1 MEFLFEKSLMG
12 FCTHSIK
19 IVKTIG
25 LILSFLA
32 TFLLADLVAENT
44 HDPEE
49 IKAKVAYVKI
59 PQLEDLENNPV
70 YIGQIIGVTYELLLF
85 DAEFLEAKIKDEL
98 DKTQIELL
106 SKMPKWKKVEKE
118 LFRATYYYKIKGVKA
133 SIPPLEVSAFSNK
146 DKYIDYSI
154 APKVTLQVTDLSKNS
169 RYANVMAK
177 DLQVLQYKTKD
188 YDDKN
193 NILVVELA
201 FKEANWEDFH
211 IKEAIKQGFD
221 NASLNQIKAKEGSV
235 FYYCVLPKT
244 IQNLSFDYF
253 SLSNRQFKTLSFST
267 IPTQDTTGIQSDLIP
282 KNNFLVFS
290 NVALLA
296 LCVFFLVLFFLV
308 LFFIFGR
315 KLIFLGLGILCLG
328 FVLYHLLFTQKS
340 ALLLAHKKIRIL
352 PTQNSTILG
361 LSKNEMPIK
370 IVGSHGDYY
379 KILTPHEQIGWVKKD
394 EVK

>member
-1 MEFLFEKSLMG
+1 MGFLFEKSLMS

-19 IVKTIG
+19 ILKIIS
-25 LILSFLA
+25 LILS
-32 TFLLADLVAENT
+32 LLVAFLVAEDA
-44 HDPEE
+44 HEPEE

-59 PQLEDLENNPV
+59 PQLEDLENTPV
-70 YIGQIIGVTYELLLF
+70 YIGQTIGVTYDLLLF
-85 DAEFLEAKIKDEL
+85 DAEFLEAKIKDGL

-106 SKMPKWKKVEKE
+106 NKMPKWKKVEKE
-118 LFRATYYYKIKGVKA
+118 LFRATYYYKIKGIKA
-133 SIPPLEVSAFSNK
+133 SIPSLEVSAFSNK
-146 DKYIDYSI
+146 DKYIDHSI
-154 APKVTLQVTDLSKNS
+154 APKVALQVTDLSKNP

-177 DLQVLQYKTKD
+177 DLQVVQYKTKD

-193 NILVVELA
+193 NILVMELA
-201 FKEANWEDFH
+201 FKEATWEDFH
-211 IKEAIKQGFD
+211 VKEAIKQGFD
-221 NASLNQIKAKEGSV
+221 NASLSQIKAKEGSV

-244 IQNLSFDYF
+244 LQSLSFDYF
-253 SLSNRQFKTLSFST
+253 SLSNRQFKTLSFSV

-296 LCVFFLVLFFLV
+296 LCVFFLVLFF
-308 LFFIFGR
+308 IFGH

-361 LSKNEMPIK
+361 LSKDEMPIK
-370 IVGSHGDYY
+370 ILGSHDDYY

>member
-1 MEFLFEKSLMG
+1 MGFLFEKSLMS
-12 FCTHSIK
+12 FFAHPIK
-19 IVKTIG
+19 IVKTIS
-25 LILSFLA
+25 LILS
-32 TFLLADLVAENT
+32 LLVSFLVAENANE
-44 HDPEE
+44 PEE

-70 YIGQIIGVTYELLLF
+70 YIGQIIGVTYDLLLF
-85 DAEFLEAKIKDEL
+85 DAEFLEAKIKDGL

-118 LFRATYYYKIKGVKA
+118 LFRATYYYKIKGIKA
-133 SIPPLEVSAFSNK
+133 SIPSLEVSAFSNK
-146 DKYIDYSI
+146 DKYIDHSI
-154 APKVTLQVTDLSKNS
+154 APKVALQVTDLSKNP

-177 DLQVLQYKTKD
+177 DLQVVQYKTKD

-193 NILVVELA
+193 NILVMELA

-244 IQNLSFDYF
+244 LQNLSFDYF
-253 SLSNRQFKTLSFST
+253 SLSNRQFKTLSFSA

-296 LCVFFLVLFFLV
+296 LCVFFLVLFF
-308 LFFIFGR
+308 IFGR
-315 KLIFLGLGILCLG
+315 KLIFLGLGVLCLG

-361 LSKNEMPIK
+361 LSKDEMPIT
-370 IVGSHGDYY
+370 ILGSHDDYY

>member
-1 MEFLFEKSLMG
+1 MT
-12 FCTHSIK
+12 FCARSIK

-32 TFLLADLVAENT
+32 TFLVADLVAENT

-49 IKAKVAYVKI
+49 IKAKVVYVKI
-59 PQLEDLENNPV
+59 PRLEDLENNPV
-70 YIGQIIGVTYELLLF
+70 YIGQTIGVTYDLLLF

-118 LFRATYYYKIKGVKA
+118 LFRATYYYKIKGIKA
-133 SIPPLEVSAFSNK
+133 SIPSLEVSAFSNK

-154 APKVTLQVTDLSKNS
+154 APKVTLQVTDLSKNP

-211 IKEAIKQGFD
+211 IKEALKQGFD

-296 LCVFFLVLFFLV
+296 LCVFFLVLFF
-308 LFFIFGR
+308 IFGR
-315 KLIFLGLGILCLG
+315 KLILLGLGILCLG
-328 FVLYHLLFTQKS
+328 FVLYNLLFTQKS

-370 IVGSHGDYY
+370 ILGSHDDYY

>member
-1 MEFLFEKSLMG
+1 MT
-12 FCTHSIK
+12 FCTRSIK

-32 TFLLADLVAENT
+32 TFLVADLVAENT

-49 IKAKVAYVKI
+49 IKAKVVYVKI
-59 PQLEDLENNPV
+59 PRLEDLENNPV
-70 YIGQIIGVTYELLLF
+70 YIGQTIGVTYDLLLF

-118 LFRATYYYKIKGVKA
+118 LFRATYYYKIKGIKA

-154 APKVTLQVTDLSKNS
+154 APKVTLQVTDLSKNP

-201 FKEANWEDFH
+201 FKEATWEDFH
-211 IKEAIKQGFD
+211 IKEALKQGFD

-296 LCVFFLVLFFLV
+296 LCVFFLVLFF
-308 LFFIFGR
+308 IFGR

-328 FVLYHLLFTQKS
+328 FVLYNLLFTQKS

-370 IVGSHGDYY
+370 ILGSHDDYY

>member
-1 MEFLFEKSLMG
+1 MGFLFEKSLMS
-12 FCTHSIK
+12 FCAHSIK
-19 IVKTIG
+19 IIKIIS

-32 TFLLADLVAENT
+32 AFLVAENA
-44 HDPEE
+44 HEPEE

-59 PQLEDLENNPV
+59 PQLEDLENTPV
-70 YIGQIIGVTYELLLF
+70 YIGQTIGVTYDLLLF
-85 DAEFLEAKIKDEL
+85 DAEFLEAKIKDGL

-118 LFRATYYYKIKGVKA
+118 LFRATYYYKIKGIKA
-133 SIPPLEVSAFSNK
+133 IIPSLEVSAFSNK

-154 APKVTLQVTDLSKNS
+154 APKVALQVTDLSKNP

-177 DLQVLQYKTKD
+177 DLQVVQYKTKD

-193 NILVVELA
+193 NILVMELA

-244 IQNLSFDYF
+244 LQNLSFDYF
-253 SLSNRQFKTLSFST
+253 SLSNRQFKTLSFSA

-296 LCVFFLVLFFLV
+296 LCVFFLVLFF
-308 LFFIFGR
+308 IFGR
-315 KLIFLGLGILCLG
+315 KLIFLGLGVLCLG
-328 FVLYHLLFTQKS
+328 FVLYNLLFTQKS

-361 LSKNEMPIK
+361 LSRDEMPIK
-370 IVGSHGDYY
+370 ILGSHDDYY

>member
-1 MEFLFEKSLMG
+1 MT
-12 FCTHSIK
+12 FCAHSIK

-32 TFLLADLVAENT
+32 TFLVAENT

-49 IKAKVAYVKI
+49 IKAKVVYVKI
-59 PQLEDLENNPV
+59 PRLEDLENNPV
-70 YIGQIIGVTYELLLF
+70 YIGQTIGVTYDLLLF

-146 DKYIDYSI
+146 DKYIDYSMV
-154 APKVTLQVTDLSKNS
+154 PKATLQVTDLSKNP

-211 IKEAIKQGFD
+211 IKEALKQGFD

-296 LCVFFLVLFFLV
+296 LCVFFLVLFF
-308 LFFIFGR
+308 IFGR
-315 KLIFLGLGILCLG
+315 KLILLGLGILCSG
-328 FVLYHLLFTQKS
+328 FVLYNLLFTQKS

-370 IVGSHGDYY
+370 ILGSHDDYY

>member
-1 MEFLFEKSLMG
+1 MGFLFEKSLMG
-12 FCTHSIK
+12 FFAHPIK
-19 IVKTIG
+19 IVRIIS

-32 TFLLADLVAENT
+32 GFLVAENT
-44 HDPEE
+44 HEPEE

-70 YIGQIIGVTYELLLF
+70 YIGQIIGVTYDLLLF
-85 DAEFLEAKIKDEL
+85 DAEFLEAKIKDGW

-118 LFRATYYYKIKGVKA
+118 LFRATYYYKIKGAKA
-133 SIPPLEVSAFSNK
+133 SIPSLEVSAFSNK
-146 DKYIDYSI
+146 DKYIDHSI
-154 APKVTLQVTDLSKNS
+154 APKVTLQVTDLSKNP

-201 FKEANWEDFH
+201 FKEATWEDFH

-244 IQNLSFDYF
+244 LQNLSFDYF
-253 SLSNRQFKTLSFST
+253 SLSNKQFKTLSFST

-296 LCVFFLVLFFLV
+296 LCVFFLV

-370 IVGSHGDYY
+370 ILGSHDDYY

-394 EVK
+394 EVR

>member
-1 MEFLFEKSLMG
+1 MGFLFEKSLMS

-19 IVKTIG
+19 IIKVIG

-32 TFLLADLVAENT
+32 AFLVAEDA
-44 HDPEE
+44 HESEE

-59 PQLEDLENNPV
+59 PQLEDLENTPV
-70 YIGQIIGVTYELLLF
+70 YIGQTIGVTYDLLLF
-85 DAEFLEAKIKDEL
+85 DAEFLEAKIKDGL

-106 SKMPKWKKVEKE
+106 NKMPKWKKVEQE
-118 LFRATYYYKIKGVKA
+118 LFRATYYYKIKGIKA

-146 DKYIDYSI
+146 DKYIDHSI
-154 APKVTLQVTDLSKNS
+154 APKVALQVTDLSKNP

-177 DLQVLQYKTKD
+177 DLQVVQYKTKD

-193 NILVVELA
+193 NILVMELA

-244 IQNLSFDYF
+244 LQSLSFDYF
-253 SLSNRQFKTLSFST
+253 SLSNRQFKTLSFSA

-296 LCVFFLVLFFLV
+296 LCVFFLVLFF
-308 LFFIFGR
+308 IFGR

-328 FVLYHLLFTQKS
+328 FVLYNLLFTQKS
-340 ALLLAHKKIRIL
+340 AILLAHKKIRIL

-361 LSKNEMPIK
+361 LSKDEMPIK
-370 IVGSHGDYY
+370 ILGSHDDYY

>member
-1 MEFLFEKSLMG
+1 MGFLFEKSLMT
-12 FCTHSIK
+12 FCAHSIK

-25 LILSFLA
+25 LILSLLA
-32 TFLLADLVAENT
+32 TFLVADLVAENT

-59 PQLEDLENNPV
+59 PRLEDLENNPV
-70 YIGQIIGVTYELLLF
+70 YIGQTIGVTYDLLLF

-118 LFRATYYYKIKGVKA
+118 LFRATYYYKIKGIKA

-154 APKVTLQVTDLSKNS
+154 APKVTLQVTDLSKNP

-201 FKEANWEDFH
+201 FKEATWEDFH
-211 IKEAIKQGFD
+211 IKEALKQGFD

-253 SLSNRQFKTLSFST
+253 SLSNRQFKTLSFSV

-296 LCVFFLVLFFLV
+296 LCVFFLV

-340 ALLLAHKKIRIL
+340 ALLLAHQKIRIL

-370 IVGSHGDYY
+370 ILGSHDDYY
-379 KILTPHEQIGWVKKD
+379 KILTPHEQIGWVKKN

>member
-1 MEFLFEKSLMG
+1 MGFLFEKSLMS
-12 FCTHSIK
+12 FCAHSIK
-19 IVKTIG
+19 ILKTIS
-25 LILSFLA
+25 LILS
-32 TFLLADLVAENT
+32 LLAAFLVAEDA
-44 HDPEE
+44 HEPEE

-59 PQLEDLENNPV
+59 PQLEDLENTPV
-70 YIGQIIGVTYELLLF
+70 YIGQTIGVTYDLLLF
-85 DAEFLEAKIKDEL
+85 DAEFLEAKIKDGL

-106 SKMPKWKKVEKE
+106 NKMPKWKKVEKE
-118 LFRATYYYKIKGVKA
+118 LFRATYYYKIKGIKA
-133 SIPPLEVSAFSNK
+133 SIPSLEVSAFSNK
-146 DKYIDYSI
+146 DKYIDHSI
-154 APKVTLQVTDLSKNS
+154 APKVALQVTDLSKNP
-169 RYANVMAK
+169 RYAKIMAK
-177 DLQVLQYKTKD
+177 DLQVVQYKTKD

-193 NILVVELA
+193 NILVMELA
-201 FKEANWEDFH
+201 FKEATWEDFH

-253 SLSNRQFKTLSFST
+253 SLSDRQFKTLSFSA

-296 LCVFFLVLFFLV
+296 LCVFFLV

-370 IVGSHGDYY
+370 ILGSHDDYY

>member
-1 MEFLFEKSLMG
+1 MT
-12 FCTHSIK
+12 FCTRSIK

-32 TFLLADLVAENT
+32 TFLVADLVAENT

-59 PQLEDLENNPV
+59 PRLEDLENNPV
-70 YIGQIIGVTYELLLF
+70 YIGQTIGVTYDLLLF

-118 LFRATYYYKIKGVKA
+118 LFRATYYYKIKGIKA

-154 APKVTLQVTDLSKNS
+154 APKVTLQVTDLSKNP

-211 IKEAIKQGFD
+211 IKEALKQGFD

-296 LCVFFLVLFFLV
+296 LCVFFLVLFF
-308 LFFIFGR
+308 IFGR

-328 FVLYHLLFTQKS
+328 FVLYNLLFTQKS

-370 IVGSHGDYY
+370 ILGSHDDYY

>member
-1 MEFLFEKSLMG
+1 MGFLFEKSLMS

-19 IVKTIG
+19 ILKIIS
-25 LILSFLA
+25 LILS
-32 TFLLADLVAENT
+32 LLVAFLVAEDA
-44 HDPEE
+44 HEPEE

-59 PQLEDLENNPV
+59 PQLEDLENTPV
-70 YIGQIIGVTYELLLF
+70 YIGQTIGVTYDLLLF
-85 DAEFLEAKIKDEL
+85 DAEFLEAKIKDGL

-118 LFRATYYYKIKGVKA
+118 LFRATYYYKIKGIKA
-133 SIPPLEVSAFSNK
+133 IIPSLEVSAFSNK

-154 APKVTLQVTDLSKNS
+154 APKVALQVTDLSKNP
-169 RYANVMAK
+169 RYANIMAK
-177 DLQVLQYKTKD
+177 DLQVVQYKTKD

-193 NILVVELA
+193 NILVMELA

-244 IQNLSFDYF
+244 LQNLSFDYF
-253 SLSNRQFKTLSFST
+253 SLSNRQFKTLSFSA

-296 LCVFFLVLFFLV
+296 LCVFFLVLFF
-308 LFFIFGR
+308 IFGH
-315 KLIFLGLGILCLG
+315 KLIFLGLGVLCLG
-328 FVLYHLLFTQKS
+328 FVLYNLLFTQKS

-361 LSKNEMPIK
+361 LSKDEMPIK
-370 IVGSHGDYY
+370 ILGSHDDYY
-379 KILTPHEQIGWVKKD
+379 KILTPHEQIGWVKKN

>member
-1 MEFLFEKSLMG
+1 MGFLFEKSLMS

-19 IVKTIG
+19 IIKVIG
-25 LILSFLA
+25 LVLSFLA
-32 TFLLADLVAENT
+32 AFLVAEDA
-44 HDPEE
+44 HEPEE

-59 PQLEDLENNPV
+59 PQLEDLENTPV
-70 YIGQIIGVTYELLLF
+70 YIGQTIGVTYDLLLF
-85 DAEFLEAKIKDEL
+85 DAEFLEAKIKDGL
-98 DKTQIELL
+98 DKTQIDLL
-106 SKMPKWKKVEKE
+106 NKMPKWKKVEQE

-133 SIPPLEVSAFSNK
+133 IIPSLEVSAFSNK

-154 APKVTLQVTDLSKNS
+154 APKVALQVTDLSKNP

-177 DLQVLQYKTKD
+177 DLQVVQYKTKD

-193 NILVVELA
+193 NILVMELA

-211 IKEAIKQGFD
+211 VKEAIKQGFD

-244 IQNLSFDYF
+244 VQSLSFDYF
-253 SLSNRQFKTLSFST
+253 SLSNRQFKTLSFSA

-296 LCVFFLVLFFLV
+296 LCVFFLVLFF
-308 LFFIFGR
+308 IFGR

-328 FVLYHLLFTQKS
+328 FVLYNLLFTQKS
-340 ALLLAHKKIRIL
+340 AILLAHKKIRIL

-361 LSKNEMPIK
+361 LSKDEMPIK
-370 IVGSHGDYY
+370 ILGSHDDYY

>member
-1 MEFLFEKSLMG
+1 MGFLFEKSLMS
-12 FCTHSIK
+12 FCAHSIK
-19 IVKTIG
+19 ILKIIS
-25 LILSFLA
+25 LILS
-32 TFLLADLVAENT
+32 LLVAFLVAENA
-44 HDPEE
+44 HEPEE

-59 PQLEDLENNPV
+59 PQLEDLENTPV
-70 YIGQIIGVTYELLLF
+70 YIGQTIGVTYDLLLF
-85 DAEFLEAKIKDEL
+85 DAEFLEAKIKDGL

-106 SKMPKWKKVEKE
+106 NKMPKWKKVEKE
-118 LFRATYYYKIKGVKA
+118 LFRATYYYKIKGIKA
-133 SIPPLEVSAFSNK
+133 IIPSLEVSAFSNK

-154 APKVTLQVTDLSKNS
+154 APKVALQVTDLSKNP

-177 DLQVLQYKTKD
+177 DLQVVQYKTKD

-193 NILVVELA
+193 NILVMELA

-244 IQNLSFDYF
+244 LQNLSFDYF
-253 SLSNRQFKTLSFST
+253 SLSNRQFKTLSFSA

-296 LCVFFLVLFFLV
+296 LCVFFLVLFF
-308 LFFIFGR
+308 IFGR
-315 KLIFLGLGILCLG
+315 KLIFLGLGVLCLG
-328 FVLYHLLFTQKS
+328 FVLYNLLFTQKS

-361 LSKNEMPIK
+361 LSRDEMPIK
-370 IVGSHGDYY
+370 ILGSHDDYY

>member
-1 MEFLFEKSLMG
+1 MGFLFEKSLMS

-19 IVKTIG
+19 TLKIIS

-32 TFLLADLVAENT
+32 TFLVAENT
-44 HDPEE
+44 SEPEE
-49 IKAKVAYVKI
+49 IKAKVVYVKI

-70 YIGQIIGVTYELLLF
+70 YIGQIIGVTYDLLLF
-85 DAEFLEAKIKDEL
+85 DAEFLEAKIKDGL

-106 SKMPKWKKVEKE
+106 NKMPKWKKVEKE
-118 LFRATYYYKIKGVKA
+118 LFRATYYYKIKGIKA
-133 SIPPLEVSAFSNK
+133 SIPSLEVSAFSNK
-146 DKYIDYSI
+146 DKYIDHSI
-154 APKVTLQVTDLSKNS
+154 APKVALQVTDLSKNP
-169 RYANVMAK
+169 RYAKIMAK
-177 DLQVLQYKTKD
+177 DLQVVQYKTKD

-193 NILVVELA
+193 NILVMEIA

-244 IQNLSFDYF
+244 VQNLSFDYF
-253 SLSNRQFKTLSFST
+253 SLSNKQFKTLSFSA

-296 LCVFFLVLFFLV
+296 LCVFFLVLFF
-308 LFFIFGR
+308 IFGH
-315 KLIFLGLGILCLG
+315 KLIFLGLGILCLW

-340 ALLLAHKKIRIL
+340 AVLLAHKKIRIL

-370 IVGSHGDYY
+370 ILGSHDDYY

>member
-1 MEFLFEKSLMG
+1 MGFLFEKSLMG
-12 FCTHSIK
+12 FCAHSIK
-19 IVKTIG
+19 ILRIIS

-32 TFLLADLVAENT
+32 GFLVAENA
-44 HDPEE
+44 HEPEE

-70 YIGQIIGVTYELLLF
+70 YIGQIIGVTYDLLLF
-85 DAEFLEAKIKDEL
+85 DAEFLEAKIKDGW

-118 LFRATYYYKIKGVKA
+118 LFRATYYYKIKGIKA
-133 SIPPLEVSAFSNK
+133 SVPPLEVSAFSNK
-146 DKYIDYSI
+146 DKYIDHSI
-154 APKVTLQVTDLSKNS
+154 APKVALQVTDLSKNP

-193 NILVVELA
+193 NILVMELA
-201 FKEANWEDFH
+201 FKEATWEDFH
-211 IKEAIKQGFD
+211 IKEALKQGFD

-244 IQNLSFDYF
+244 LQNLSFDYF
-253 SLSNRQFKTLSFST
+253 SLSNKQFKTLSFST

-290 NVALLA
+290 NVVLLA
-296 LCVFFLVLFFLV
+296 LCVFFLV

-370 IVGSHGDYY
+370 ILGSHDDYY

>member
-1 MEFLFEKSLMG
+1 MGFLFEKSLMS
-12 FCTHSIK
+12 FCAHSIK
-19 IVKTIG
+19 IIKVIG

-32 TFLLADLVAENT
+32 AFLVAEDA
-44 HDPEE
+44 HEPEE

-59 PQLEDLENNPV
+59 PQLEDLENTPV
-70 YIGQIIGVTYELLLF
+70 YIGQTIGVTYDLLLF
-85 DAEFLEAKIKDEL
+85 DAEFLEAKIKDGL

-106 SKMPKWKKVEKE
+106 NKMPKWKKVEKE

-133 SIPPLEVSAFSNK
+133 IIPSLEVSAFSNK

-154 APKVTLQVTDLSKNS
+154 APKVALQVTDLSKNP

-177 DLQVLQYKTKD
+177 DLQVVQYKTKD

-193 NILVVELA
+193 NILVMELA

-211 IKEAIKQGFD
+211 VKEALKQGFD

-244 IQNLSFDYF
+244 LQNLSFDYF
-253 SLSNRQFKTLSFST
+253 SLSNRQFKTLSFSA

-296 LCVFFLVLFFLV
+296 LCVFFLA

-315 KLIFLGLGILCLG
+315 KLIFLGLGVLCLG

-361 LSKNEMPIK
+361 LSKDEMPIK
-370 IVGSHGDYY
+370 ILGSHDDYY

>member
-1 MEFLFEKSLMG
+1 MGFLFEKSLMT
-12 FCTHSIK
+12 FCAHSIK

-25 LILSFLA
+25 LILSLLA
-32 TFLLADLVAENT
+32 TFLVADLVAENT

-49 IKAKVAYVKI
+49 IKAKVVYVKI
-59 PQLEDLENNPV
+59 PRLEDLENNPV
-70 YIGQIIGVTYELLLF
+70 YIGQTIGITYDLLLF

-118 LFRATYYYKIKGVKA
+118 LFRATYYYKIKGIKA

-154 APKVTLQVTDLSKNS
+154 APKVTLQVTDLSKNP

-211 IKEAIKQGFD
+211 IKEALKQGFD

-296 LCVFFLVLFFLV
+296 LCVFFLVLV

-328 FVLYHLLFTQKS
+328 FVLYNLLFTQKS

-370 IVGSHGDYY
+370 ILGSHDDYY

>member
-1 MEFLFEKSLMG
+1 MT
-12 FCTHSIK
+12 FCTRSIK

-25 LILSFLA
+25 LILSLLA
-32 TFLLADLVAENT
+32 TFLVADLVAENT

-49 IKAKVAYVKI
+49 IKAKVVYVKI
-59 PQLEDLENNPV
+59 PRLEDLENNPV
-70 YIGQIIGVTYELLLF
+70 YIGQTIGVTYDLLLF

-118 LFRATYYYKIKGVKA
+118 LFRATYYYKIKGIKA

-154 APKVTLQVTDLSKNS
+154 APKVTLQVTDLSKNP

-201 FKEANWEDFH
+201 FKEATWEDFH
-211 IKEAIKQGFD
+211 IKEALKQGFD

-235 FYYCVLPKT
+235 FYYCVLPKS

-267 IPTQDTTGIQSDLIP
+267 IPTQDTAGIQSDLIP

-296 LCVFFLVLFFLV
+296 LCVFFLVLFF
-308 LFFIFGR
+308 IFGR

-328 FVLYHLLFTQKS
+328 FVLYNLLFTQKS

-370 IVGSHGDYY
+370 ILGSHDNYY

>member
-1 MEFLFEKSLMG
+1 MGFLFEKLLMT
-12 FCTHSIK
+12 FCAHSIK

-25 LILSFLA
+25 LILSLLA
-32 TFLLADLVAENT
+32 TFLVADLVAENT

-49 IKAKVAYVKI
+49 IKAKVVYVKI
-59 PQLEDLENNPV
+59 PRLEDLENNPV
-70 YIGQIIGVTYELLLF
+70 YIGQIIGVTYDLLLF

-118 LFRATYYYKIKGVKA
+118 LFRATYYYKIKGIKA

-154 APKVTLQVTDLSKNS
+154 APKVTLQVTDLSKNP

-201 FKEANWEDFH
+201 FKEATWEDFH
-211 IKEAIKQGFD
+211 IKEALKQGFD

-296 LCVFFLVLFFLV
+296 LCVFFLVLFF
-308 LFFIFGR
+308 IFGR

-328 FVLYHLLFTQKS
+328 FVLYNLLFTQKS

-370 IVGSHGDYY
+370 ILGSHDDYY

>member
-1 MEFLFEKSLMG
+1 MGFLFEKSLMT
-12 FCTHSIK
+12 FCAHSIK

-25 LILSFLA
+25 LILSLLA
-32 TFLLADLVAENT
+32 TFLVADLVAENT

-49 IKAKVAYVKI
+49 IKAKVVYVKI
-59 PQLEDLENNPV
+59 PRLEDLENNPV
-70 YIGQIIGVTYELLLF
+70 YIGQTIGVTYDLLLF

-118 LFRATYYYKIKGVKA
+118 LFRATYYYKIKGMKA

-154 APKVTLQVTDLSKNS
+154 APKVTLQVTDLSKNP

-201 FKEANWEDFH
+201 FKEATWEDFH
-211 IKEAIKQGFD
+211 IKEALKQGFD

-296 LCVFFLVLFFLV
+296 LCVFFLVLFF
-308 LFFIFGR
+308 IFGR

-328 FVLYHLLFTQKS
+328 FVLYNLLFTQKS

-370 IVGSHGDYY
+370 ILGSHDDYY

>member
-1 MEFLFEKSLMG
+1 MGFLFEKSLMG
-12 FCTHSIK
+12 FCAHSIK

-25 LILSFLA
+25 LILSLLA
-32 TFLLADLVAENT
+32 TFLVADLVAENT

-70 YIGQIIGVTYELLLF
+70 YIGQIIGVTYDLLLF
-85 DAEFLEAKIKDEL
+85 DAEFLEARIKDRL

-118 LFRATYYYKIKGVKA
+118 LFRATYYYKIRGMKA

-146 DKYIDYSI
+146 DKYIDHSI
-154 APKVTLQVTDLSKNS
+154 APKVTLQVTDLSKNP

-201 FKEANWEDFH
+201 FKEATWEDFH

-221 NASLNQIKAKEGSV
+221 NASLKQIKAKEGSV

-267 IPTQDTTGIQSDLIP
+267 ILTQDTTGIQSDLIP

-296 LCVFFLVLFFLV
+296 LCVFFLV

-370 IVGSHGDYY
+370 ILGSHDDYY

>member
-1 MEFLFEKSLMG
+1 MGFLFEKSLMI

-25 LILSFLA
+25 LILSLLT
-32 TFLLADLVAENT
+32 TFLVADLVAENT

-49 IKAKVAYVKI
+49 IKAKVVYVKI
-59 PQLEDLENNPV
+59 PRLEDLENNPV
-70 YIGQIIGVTYELLLF
+70 YIGQIIGVTYDLLLF

-118 LFRATYYYKIKGVKA
+118 LFRATYYYKIKGIKA

-154 APKVTLQVTDLSKNS
+154 APKVTLQVTDLSKNP

-211 IKEAIKQGFD
+211 IKEALKQGFD

-296 LCVFFLVLFFLV
+296 LCVFFLVLFF
-308 LFFIFGR
+308 IFGR

-328 FVLYHLLFTQKS
+328 FVLYNLLFTQKS

-370 IVGSHGDYY
+370 ILGSHDDYY

>member
-1 MEFLFEKSLMG
+1 MGFLFEKSLMG

-25 LILSFLA
+25 LILSLLA
-32 TFLLADLVAENT
+32 TFLVADLVAENANES
-44 HDPEE
+44 EE

-59 PQLEDLENNPV
+59 PRLEDLENNPV
-70 YIGQIIGVTYELLLF
+70 YIGQTIGVTYDLLLF
-85 DAEFLEAKIKDEL
+85 DADFLEAKIKDEL

-118 LFRATYYYKIKGVKA
+118 LFRATYYYKIKGIKA

-146 DKYIDYSI
+146 DKYIDHSI
-154 APKVTLQVTDLSKNS
+154 APKVALQVTDLSKNP

-177 DLQVLQYKTKD
+177 DLQVVQYKTKD

-193 NILVVELA
+193 NILVMEIA
-201 FKEANWEDFH
+201 FKEATWEDFH

-253 SLSNRQFKTLSFST
+253 SLSNRQFKTLSFSA

-296 LCVFFLVLFFLV
+296 LCVFFLVLFF
-308 LFFIFGR
+308 IFGR

-328 FVLYHLLFTQKS
+328 FVLYNLLFTQKS
-340 ALLLAHKKIRIL
+340 ALLLAHQKIRIL

-370 IVGSHGDYY
+370 ILGSHDDYY

>member
-1 MEFLFEKSLMG
+1 MGFLFEKSLMG
-12 FCTHSIK
+12 FCIHSIK
-19 IVKTIG
+19 IVKIIS
-25 LILSFLA
+25 LILSLLA
-32 TFLLADLVAENT
+32 TFLAADDANQNT
-44 HDPEE
+44 NKPEE

-59 PQLEDLENNPV
+59 PRLEDLENNPV
-70 YIGQIIGVTYELLLF
+70 YIGQTIGVTYDLLLF

-106 SKMPKWKKVEKE
+106 NKMPKWKKVEQE

-146 DKYIDYSI
+146 DKYIDHSI
-154 APKVTLQVTDLSKNS
+154 APKVTLQVTDLSQNP
-169 RYANVMAK
+169 RYAKIMAK

-193 NILVVELA
+193 NILVMELA
-201 FKEANWEDFH
+201 FKEATWEDFH

-244 IQNLSFDYF
+244 LQNLSFDYF
-253 SLSNRQFKTLSFST
+253 SLSNRQFKTLSFSV
-267 IPTQDTTGIQSDLIP
+267 IPTQDTTGIQSDLVP

-296 LCVFFLVLFFLV
+296 LCVFFLVLFF
-308 LFFIFGR
+308 IFGR
-315 KLIFLGLGILCLG
+315 KLIFLGLGVLCLG
-328 FVLYHLLFTQKS
+328 FVLYHLLFAQKS
-340 ALLLAHKKIRIL
+340 AILLAHKKIRIL

-361 LSKNEMPIK
+361 LSKNEMPIT
-370 IVGSHGDYY
+370 ILGSHDDYY

-394 EVK
+394 EIK

>member
-1 MEFLFEKSLMG
+1 M
-12 FCTHSIK
+12 
-19 IVKTIG
+19 KTITIVS

-32 TFLLADLVAENT
+32 TFLVADLVAENT

-59 PQLEDLENNPV
+59 PRLEDLENNPV
-70 YIGQIIGVTYELLLF
+70 YIGQTIGVTYDLLLF

-118 LFRATYYYKIKGVKA
+118 LFRATYYYKIKGIKA

-154 APKVTLQVTDLSKNS
+154 APKVTLQVTDLSKNP

-211 IKEAIKQGFD
+211 IKEALKQGFD

-253 SLSNRQFKTLSFST
+253 SLSNRQFKTLSFSA

-296 LCVFFLVLFFLV
+296 LCVFFLVLFF
-308 LFFIFGR
+308 IFGR

-328 FVLYHLLFTQKS
+328 FVLYNLLFTQKS
-340 ALLLAHKKIRIL
+340 ALLLAHQKIRIL

-370 IVGSHGDYY
+370 ILGSHDDYY

>member
-1 MEFLFEKSLMG
+1 MGFLFEKSLMG
-12 FCTHSIK
+12 FCAHSIK
-19 IVKTIG
+19 ILKIIS

-32 TFLLADLVAENT
+32 AFLVAEDA
-44 HDPEE
+44 HEPEE

-70 YIGQIIGVTYELLLF
+70 YIGQIIGVTYDLLLF
-85 DAEFLEAKIKDEL
+85 DAQFLEAKIKDGL

-118 LFRATYYYKIKGVKA
+118 LFRATYYYKIKGIKA

-154 APKVTLQVTDLSKNS
+154 APKVILQVTDLSKNP

-177 DLQVLQYKTKD
+177 DLQVVQYKTKD

-193 NILVVELA
+193 NILVMEIA
-201 FKEANWEDFH
+201 FKEATWEDFH
-211 IKEAIKQGFD
+211 VKEAIKQGFD

-253 SLSNRQFKTLSFST
+253 SLSNKQFKTLSFSA

-282 KNNFLVFS
+282 KNNFLVFY

-296 LCVFFLVLFFLV
+296 LCVFFLV

-315 KLIFLGLGILCLG
+315 KLIFLGLGVLCLG

-370 IVGSHGDYY
+370 ILGSHDDYY

>member
-1 MEFLFEKSLMG
+1 MT
-12 FCTHSIK
+12 FCTRSIK

-32 TFLLADLVAENT
+32 TFLVADLVAENT

-70 YIGQIIGVTYELLLF
+70 YIGQTIGVTYDLLLF

-118 LFRATYYYKIKGVKA
+118 LFRATYYYKIKGIKA

-154 APKVTLQVTDLSKNS
+154 APKVTLQVTDLSKNP

-201 FKEANWEDFH
+201 FKEATWEDFH
-211 IKEAIKQGFD
+211 IKEALKQGFD

-267 IPTQDTTGIQSDLIP
+267 IPTQDTTSIQSDLIP

-296 LCVFFLVLFFLV
+296 LCVFFLVLFF
-308 LFFIFGR
+308 IFGR

-328 FVLYHLLFTQKS
+328 FVLYNLLFTQKS

-370 IVGSHGDYY
+370 ILGSHDDYY

>member
-1 MEFLFEKSLMG
+1 MGFLFEKSLMT
-12 FCTHSIK
+12 FCTHPIK
-19 IVKTIG
+19 IIKTIS
-25 LILSFLA
+25 LVLSFLVA
-32 TFLLADLVAENT
+32 FLVAENT
-44 HDPEE
+44 NDPEE

-70 YIGQIIGVTYELLLF
+70 YIGQIIGVTYDLLLF

-118 LFRATYYYKIKGVKA
+118 LFRATYYYKIKGIKA
-133 SIPPLEVSAFSNK
+133 SIPSLEVSAFSNK
-146 DKYIDYSI
+146 DKYIDHSI
-154 APKVTLQVTDLSKNS
+154 APKVTLQVTDLSKNP

-177 DLQVLQYKTKD
+177 DLQVVQYKTKD

-211 IKEAIKQGFD
+211 IKEALKQGFD

-296 LCVFFLVLFFLV
+296 LCVFFLVLFF
-308 LFFIFGR
+308 IFGR

-328 FVLYHLLFTQKS
+328 FVLYNLLFTQKS

-370 IVGSHGDYY
+370 ILGSHDDYY

>member
-1 MEFLFEKSLMG
+1 MGFLFEKSLMA

-25 LILSFLA
+25 LILSLLA
-32 TFLLADLVAENT
+32 TFLVADLVAENT

-49 IKAKVAYVKI
+49 IKAKVVYVKI
-59 PQLEDLENNPV
+59 PRLEDLENNPV
-70 YIGQIIGVTYELLLF
+70 YIGQTIGVTYDLLLF

-118 LFRATYYYKIKGVKA
+118 LFRATYYYKIKGIKA
-133 SIPPLEVSAFSNK
+133 SIPSLEVSAFSNK

-154 APKVTLQVTDLSKNS
+154 APKVTLQVTDLSKNP

-201 FKEANWEDFH
+201 FKEATWEDFH
-211 IKEAIKQGFD
+211 IKEALKQGFD

-296 LCVFFLVLFFLV
+296 LCVFFLVLFF
-308 LFFIFGR
+308 IFGR

-328 FVLYHLLFTQKS
+328 FVLYNLLFTQKS

-370 IVGSHGDYY
+370 ILGSHDDYY

>member
-1 MEFLFEKSLMG
+1 MGFLFEKSLMG
-12 FCTHSIK
+12 FCAHSIK

-25 LILSFLA
+25 LILSLLA
-32 TFLLADLVAENT
+32 TFLVADLVAENT

-118 LFRATYYYKIKGVKA
+118 LFRATYYYKIKGMKA

-154 APKVTLQVTDLSKNS
+154 APKVTLQVTDLSKNP

-211 IKEAIKQGFD
+211 IKEALKQGFD

-267 IPTQDTTGIQSDLIP
+267 IPTQDTTDIQSDLIP

-296 LCVFFLVLFFLV
+296 LCVFFLVLFF
-308 LFFIFGR
+308 IFGR
-315 KLIFLGLGILCLG
+315 KLILLGLGILCLG
-328 FVLYHLLFTQKS
+328 FVLYNLLFTQKS

-370 IVGSHGDYY
+370 ILGSHDDYY

>member
-1 MEFLFEKSLMG
+1 MGFLFEKSLMS

-19 IVKTIG
+19 IIKVIG

-32 TFLLADLVAENT
+32 AFLVAEDA
-44 HDPEE
+44 HEPEE

-70 YIGQIIGVTYELLLF
+70 YIGQTIGVTYDLLLF
-85 DAEFLEAKIKDEL
+85 DAEFLEAKIKDGW

-106 SKMPKWKKVEKE
+106 NKMPKWKKVEKE

-146 DKYIDYSI
+146 DKYIDHSI
-154 APKVTLQVTDLSKNS
+154 APKVALQVTDLSKNP

-177 DLQVLQYKTKD
+177 DLQVVQYKTKD

-193 NILVVELA
+193 NILVVEIA
-201 FKEANWEDFH
+201 FKEATWEDFH

-244 IQNLSFDYF
+244 LQNLSFDYF
-253 SLSNRQFKTLSFST
+253 SLSNKQFKTLSFST

-296 LCVFFLVLFFLV
+296 LCVFFLVLFF
-308 LFFIFGR
+308 IFGR

-340 ALLLAHKKIRIL
+340 AVLLAHKKIRIL

-370 IVGSHGDYY
+370 ILGSHDDYY

-394 EVK
+394 EIK

>member
-1 MEFLFEKSLMG
+1 MGFLFEKSLMS
-12 FCTHSIK
+12 FCAHSIK
-19 IVKTIG
+19 IIKVIG

-32 TFLLADLVAENT
+32 AFLVAEDA
-44 HDPEE
+44 HEPEE

-59 PQLEDLENNPV
+59 PQLEDLENTPV
-70 YIGQIIGVTYELLLF
+70 YIGQTIGVTYDLLLF
-85 DAEFLEAKIKDEL
+85 DAEFLEAKIKDGL

-106 SKMPKWKKVEKE
+106 NKMPKWKKVEKE

-133 SIPPLEVSAFSNK
+133 IIPSLEVSAFSNK
-146 DKYIDYSI
+146 DKYIDHSI
-154 APKVTLQVTDLSKNS
+154 APKVALQVTDLSKNP

-177 DLQVLQYKTKD
+177 DLQVVQYKTKD

-193 NILVVELA
+193 NILVMELA

-211 IKEAIKQGFD
+211 VKEAIKQGFD

-244 IQNLSFDYF
+244 LQNLSFDYF

-296 LCVFFLVLFFLV
+296 LCVFFLVLFF
-308 LFFIFGR
+308 IFGR

-328 FVLYHLLFTQKS
+328 FVLYNLLFTQKS
-340 ALLLAHKKIRIL
+340 AILLAHKKIRIL

-361 LSKNEMPIK
+361 LSRDETPIK
-370 IVGSHGDYY
+370 ILGSHDDYY

>member
-1 MEFLFEKSLMG
+1 M
-12 FCTHSIK
+12 
-19 IVKTIG
+19 KTITIVS

-32 TFLLADLVAENT
+32 AFLVAEDA
-44 HDPEE
+44 HEPEE

-70 YIGQIIGVTYELLLF
+70 YIGQIIGVTYDLLLF
-85 DAEFLEAKIKDEL
+85 DAEFLEAKIKDGL

-118 LFRATYYYKIKGVKA
+118 LFRATYYYKIKGMKA

-146 DKYIDYSI
+146 DKYIDHSI
-154 APKVTLQVTDLSKNS
+154 APKVILQVTDLSKNP

-193 NILVVELA
+193 NILVMELA
-201 FKEANWEDFH
+201 FKEATWEDFH

-244 IQNLSFDYF
+244 LQNLSFDYF
-253 SLSNRQFKTLSFST
+253 SLSNKQFKTLSFSA

-296 LCVFFLVLFFLV
+296 LCVFFLV

-370 IVGSHGDYY
+370 ILGSHDDYY

>member
-1 MEFLFEKSLMG
+1 MGFLFEKSLMS
-12 FCTHSIK
+12 FFAHSIK
-19 IVKTIG
+19 ILKIIS
-25 LILSFLA
+25 LILS
-32 TFLLADLVAENT
+32 LLAGFLVAENANE
-44 HDPEE
+44 PEE

-70 YIGQIIGVTYELLLF
+70 YIGQIIGVTYDLLLF
-85 DAEFLEAKIKDEL
+85 DAEFLEAKIKDGW

-106 SKMPKWKKVEKE
+106 NKMPKWKKVEKE
-118 LFRATYYYKIKGVKA
+118 LFRATYYYKIKGIKA
-133 SIPPLEVSAFSNK
+133 SIPSLEVSAFSNK
-146 DKYIDYSI
+146 DKYVDHSI
-154 APKVTLQVTDLSKNS
+154 APKVALQVTDLSKNP

-177 DLQVLQYKTKD
+177 DLQVVQYKTKD

-193 NILVVELA
+193 NILVMELA
-201 FKEANWEDFH
+201 FKEATWEDFH

-244 IQNLSFDYF
+244 LQNLSFDYF
-253 SLSNRQFKTLSFST
+253 SLSNKQFKTLSFSA
-267 IPTQDTTGIQSDLIP
+267 IPTQDTAGIQSDLIP

-296 LCVFFLVLFFLV
+296 LCVFFLV

-370 IVGSHGDYY
+370 ILGSHDDYY

>member
-1 MEFLFEKSLMG
+1 MGFLFEKSLMT
-12 FCTHSIK
+12 FCTRSIK

-25 LILSFLA
+25 LILSLLA
-32 TFLLADLVAENT
+32 TFLVADLVAENT

-49 IKAKVAYVKI
+49 IKAKVVYVKI
-59 PQLEDLENNPV
+59 PRLEDLENNPV
-70 YIGQIIGVTYELLLF
+70 YIGQTIGVTYDLLLF

-133 SIPPLEVSAFSNK
+133 SIPSLEVSAFSNK
-146 DKYIDYSI
+146 DKYIDHSI
-154 APKVTLQVTDLSKNS
+154 APKVTLQVTDLSKNP

-211 IKEAIKQGFD
+211 IKEALKQGFD

-253 SLSNRQFKTLSFST
+253 SLSDRQFKTLSFST

-296 LCVFFLVLFFLV
+296 LCVFFLVLFF
-308 LFFIFGR
+308 IFGH

-328 FVLYHLLFTQKS
+328 FVLYNLLFTQKS

-370 IVGSHGDYY
+370 ILGSHDDYY

>member
-1 MEFLFEKSLMG
+1 MT
-12 FCTHSIK
+12 FCAHSIK

-25 LILSFLA
+25 LVLSLLA
-32 TFLLADLVAENT
+32 TFLVADLVAENT
-44 HDPEE
+44 NDPEE
-49 IKAKVAYVKI
+49 IKAKVVYVKI
-59 PQLEDLENNPV
+59 PRLEDLENNPV
-70 YIGQIIGVTYELLLF
+70 YIGQTIGVTYDLLLF

-133 SIPPLEVSAFSNK
+133 SIPSLEVSAFSNK

-154 APKVTLQVTDLSKNS
+154 APKVTLQVTDLSKNP

-211 IKEAIKQGFD
+211 IKEALKQGFD

-253 SLSNRQFKTLSFST
+253 SLSDRQFKALSFST

-290 NVALLA
+290 NVALIA
-296 LCVFFLVLFFLV
+296 LCVFFLV

-328 FVLYHLLFTQKS
+328 FVLYNLLFTQKS
-340 ALLLAHKKIRIL
+340 ALLLAHQKIRIL

-370 IVGSHGDYY
+370 ILGSHDDYY

>member
-1 MEFLFEKSLMG
+1 MGFLFEKSLMT
-12 FCTHSIK
+12 FCAHSIK

-25 LILSFLA
+25 LILSLLA
-32 TFLLADLVAENT
+32 TFLVADLVAENT

-59 PQLEDLENNPV
+59 PRLEDLENNPV
-70 YIGQIIGVTYELLLF
+70 YIGQTIGVTYDLLLF

-118 LFRATYYYKIKGVKA
+118 LFRATYYYKIKGIKA

-154 APKVTLQVTDLSKNS
+154 APKVTLQVTDLSKNP

-201 FKEANWEDFH
+201 FKEATWEDFH
-211 IKEAIKQGFD
+211 IKEALKQGFD

-253 SLSNRQFKTLSFST
+253 SLSNGQFKTLSFST

-296 LCVFFLVLFFLV
+296 LCVFFLVLFF
-308 LFFIFGR
+308 IFGR

-328 FVLYHLLFTQKS
+328 FVLYNLLFTQKS

-370 IVGSHGDYY
+370 ILGSHDDYY

>member
-1 MEFLFEKSLMG
+1 MGFLFEKSLMS
-12 FCTHSIK
+12 FCAHSIK
-19 IVKTIG
+19 IIKVIG

-32 TFLLADLVAENT
+32 AFLVAENA
-44 HDPEE
+44 HEPEE

-59 PQLEDLENNPV
+59 PQLEDLENTPV
-70 YIGQIIGVTYELLLF
+70 YIGQTIGVTYDLLLF
-85 DAEFLEAKIKDEL
+85 DAEFLEAKIKDGL

-106 SKMPKWKKVEKE
+106 NKMPKWKKVEKE
-118 LFRATYYYKIKGVKA
+118 LFRATYYYKIKGIKA
-133 SIPPLEVSAFSNK
+133 IIPSLEVSAFSNK
-146 DKYIDYSI
+146 DKYIDHSI
-154 APKVTLQVTDLSKNS
+154 APKVALQVTDLSKNP

-177 DLQVLQYKTKD
+177 DLQVVQYKTKD

-193 NILVVELA
+193 NILVMELA
-201 FKEANWEDFH
+201 FKEVNWEDFH

-244 IQNLSFDYF
+244 LQNLSFDYF
-253 SLSNRQFKTLSFST
+253 SLSNRQFKTLSFSA

-296 LCVFFLVLFFLV
+296 LCVFFLVLFF
-308 LFFIFGR
+308 IFGR
-315 KLIFLGLGILCLG
+315 KLIFLGLGVLCLG
-328 FVLYHLLFTQKS
+328 FVLYNLLFTQKS

-361 LSKNEMPIK
+361 LSRDEMPIK
-370 IVGSHGDYY
+370 ILGSHDDYY

>member
-1 MEFLFEKSLMG
+1 MGFLFEKSLMS
-12 FCTHSIK
+12 FCAHSIK
-19 IVKTIG
+19 ILKIIS
-25 LILSFLA
+25 LILS
-32 TFLLADLVAENT
+32 LLVAFLVAEDA
-44 HDPEE
+44 HEPEE

-59 PQLEDLENNPV
+59 PQLEDLENTPV
-70 YIGQIIGVTYELLLF
+70 YIGQTIGVTYDLLLF
-85 DAEFLEAKIKDEL
+85 DAEFLEAKIKDGL

-106 SKMPKWKKVEKE
+106 NKMPKWKKVEKE
-118 LFRATYYYKIKGVKA
+118 LFRATYYYKIKGIRA
-133 SIPPLEVSAFSNK
+133 SIPSLEVSAFSNK

-154 APKVTLQVTDLSKNS
+154 APKVALQVTDLSKNP

-177 DLQVLQYKTKD
+177 DLQVVQYKTKD

-193 NILVVELA
+193 NILVMELA
-201 FKEANWEDFH
+201 FKEATWEDFH

-244 IQNLSFDYF
+244 LQNLSFDYF
-253 SLSNRQFKTLSFST
+253 SLSNRQFKTLSFSA

-290 NVALLA
+290 NMALLA
-296 LCVFFLVLFFLV
+296 LCVFFLV

-315 KLIFLGLGILCLG
+315 KLIFLGLGVLCLG
-328 FVLYHLLFTQKS
+328 FVLYNLLFTQKS

-361 LSKNEMPIK
+361 LSRDEMPIK
-370 IVGSHGDYY
+370 ILGSHDDYY